1 MKSSPAT
8 IYHDDRNIVI
18 VGSHDH
24 WIYALDIDQR
34 QCLWTYSGTGAC
46 VSTPTVNEGNYIF
59 VTLLNGEIH
68 CLDLLSGT
76 NIWKTDL
83 RKPIFSSPCLFKKLL
98 LVTCVDGVL
107 YAFSTDGRMMWT
119 FVTNGPIFSTPI
131 AVELNSSR
139 FILFGNNSGVTYC
152 LDDRGELVWSFVG
165 DSQIYSS
172 LCTYP
177 NIVGVSHSKANSYT
191 NNSIFVLTICTSGF
205 IYLLRLSSGECV
217 MSCHLPGEIFS
228 SPVLVDSDILVGCR
242 DNFLYCLTVNS
253 C

>member
-1 MKSSPAT
+1 MKSSPVT
-8 IYHDDRNIVI
+8 IYRGDRNIVI

-24 WIYALDIDQR
+24 WIHTLDIDQR
-34 QCLWTYSGTGAC
+34 QCMWTYSGTGAC
-46 VSTPTVNEGNYIF
+46 VSTPAVNEGNCVF
-59 VTLLNGEIH
+59 VTFLNGEIH

-76 NIWKTDL
+76 DLWKTDL
-83 RKPIFSSPCLFKKLL
+83 RKPIFSSPSLLKKLL

-119 FVTNGPIFSTPI
+119 FVTNGPIFSTPV

-139 FILFGNNSGVTYC
+139 SIIFGNNSGVIYC
-152 LDDRGELVWSFVG
+152 LDDKGELVWSFVG

-172 LCTYP
+172 SCTYP
-177 NIVGVSHSKANSYT
+177 NIDNVSHSEANSYT
-191 NNSIFVLTICTSGF
+191 NNSILVLAICTSGF

-217 MSCHLPGEIFS
+217 MSCQLPGEIFS
-228 SPVLVDSDILVGCR
+228 SPVLVDNDILVGCR

-253 C
+253 